1 MSGLIYMNPGSVS
14 SQILCSKGLF
24 EPLDL
29 HECWFWILL
38 NFVWHGDAQ
47 LICILDPGWQRL
59 IN

>member
-14 SQILCSKGLF
+14 SQILCSKRLF

-29 HECWFWILL
+29 HESWFCILL
-38 NFVWHGDAQ
+38 DFVWHGDAQ

-59 IN
+59 IS